1 MTRDDAL
8 AAEFVIG
15 TLDAAERAEV
25 RTRMA
30 VDISFAARVRAWERA
45 LAPLYELVTPI
56 APPPALWLSIEEDL
70 SDSRSGMFGSRRGR
84 GRKGQE
90 LPPAEPADAAAGEAD
105 ARRRK
110 PGETA
115 KGGVGKALS
124 APFHAVKGL
133 VRGLRS
139 RPPEVGEAPR
149 DDAREPKAPL
159 EIAPP
164 DVAPPEPP
172 KRSSRHGRGSAGK
185 AAAPIPHIRDDMTV
199 PEAVAPDVRAERAQE
214 PRHSSPDTAPEAPP
228 VMSPVAEKGGEAQS
242 GTAALALVPAVVLPE
257 FKVTQ
262 LVEDDGNEAVPTPA
276 GMAPHVPDEPASG
289 SVEAPAT
296 DADGA
301 SPIDEGTSVG
311 PPVRSRPAPAGA
323 EADAASGGR
332 ADEAARADTA
342 PAFDTIEPAPRG
354 DVEAAGAPLQL
365 PETLADAEP
374 VPAMETGEA
383 SASEPL
389 VDWED
394 RIEAGPAR
402 PLSMDVEAHPSGPA
416 EDAAA
421 HPSAP
426 GAGELPAA
434 QAGASQADIE
444 PELPDSSA
452 AASAAGLAA
461 LTEELQALLFA
472 DDETD
477 ADIPLIREAAEPLP
491 LGEPAEA
498 PPAPASGPED
508 AMSRLHA
515 EEPQAPPEAL
525 AAAATVEPT
534 ARPATVAA
542 AGADD
547 GSAREPVP
555 EHAPTSAPEDAM
567 SRLHAEEPQA
577 PPEAL
582 AAAATDEPTARPA
595 TVAAAGADDGSAR
608 EPVLEPAPTSAPG
621 DAMSRLD
628 AEAPQAIPAAAI
640 AAREHQPTPAET
652 EVAPVS
658 EPAAAAT
665 SAEQGEAAAHAVGA
679 EAGEAP
685 AGETG
690 DAAPV
695 LAAGDAPVLSA
706 AEVDGLPEPAQT
718 AAVPVGEPKDAA
730 ARTPDGEAA
739 DLSAV
744 EAASPEPSSE
754 PGETKPAPSMPEFSA
769 LLEAETELAADGA
782 RGPKPAAAEASPSG
796 ESANQAA
803 RSGDGEGADLSA
815 AEAVNPDRRPET
827 VEATEAPGS
836 EEPQVVMPVEPAVI
850 SDAERGA
857 EPLEAEAAP
866 SGAPAIEAAHF
877 GDDQAADLSA
887 LDAANEDLPRQT
899 VEAAEAPGSEEP
911 QVVMQAEAA
920 AIADAERGPEPVEAE
935 AAPSG
940 EPANQAA
947 RSGDG
952 EGTDLSAAEAVNPD
966 RRPETVEATEAP
978 GSEEPQVVMQAE
990 AAAIADAKREAEPV
1004 EAEAAPSGERANAGS
1019 PAGDGDGADLSAVET
1034 PNEDRRREIVEATE
1048 ELEPE
1053 EFRVVM
1059 RAEKAAIADGDH
1071 RPEPVEAEAAP
1082 SGKPANEAAHFGDDQ
1097 TAALSAVEMPNE
1109 DRGRETVEATE
1120 APGPEAPQMV
1130 FQADMAATP
1139 AGERG
1144 SEPVEAQAVASGEPA
1159 NEAVRFGDAQ
1169 AADLSAV
1176 EAANQEPRGDAVEVP
1191 IALSIEEPP
1200 APTDAGPAAVS
1211 GRAPEPSPSETEA
1224 SHSGERADPAR
1235 SGDIEAAAVP
1245 TAAATDQEVSGEP
1258 QDTAPV
1264 ASAEAPERL
1273 PEGGAVPVAELGS
1286 SASDTAGDGDA
1297 VQTEAGAEPPGAGE
1311 VAADGE
1317 GPPRWVPAWPKLRER
1332 AENVGPKSRVP
1343 AMVPGRAPPAADAV
1357 SGRDGLAAPL
1367 DARPIVKAVV
1377 KRRPTAVALSAKR
1390 ALEPEVKSLGI
1401 KAKAPPAP
1409 SPEGPTPTAEPVAET
1424 AARTKGAEIPELGAS
1439 QPQDEVAVER
1449 PDAAPARGAGARSKP
1464 GESGKPP
1471 SDRPEDAGVAGS
1483 EAGEAAVPTS
1493 DEAERPLPPLRT
1505 VEPSPR
1511 GSRRARVL
1519 WAVGALAVALGL
1531 GIGSDMLA
1539 HWRGDGAPQP
1549 RRVELAP
1556 VFVANPPTEVR
1567 LRLDERSGRT
1577 ELRIIAAEPAPPGYI
1592 YQLRLKTEGGG
1603 THLLGTFA
1611 SEMVTVSDLGRLL
1624 AGSAPGT
1631 ARLSVTL
1638 DSLDAPGTP
1647 GEEVYNARIGG

>member
-1 MTRDDAL
+1 
-8 AAEFVIG
+8 
-15 TLDAAERAEV
+15 
-25 RTRMA
+25 
-30 VDISFAARVRAWERA
+30 
-45 LAPLYELVTPI
+45 
-56 APPPALWLSIEEDL
+56 
-70 SDSRSGMFGSRRGR
+70 
-84 GRKGQE
+84 
-90 LPPAEPADAAAGEAD
+90 
-105 ARRRK
+105 
-110 PGETA
+110 
-115 KGGVGKALS
+115 
-124 APFHAVKGL
+124 
-133 VRGLRS
+133 
-139 RPPEVGEAPR
+139 
-149 DDAREPKAPL
+149 
-159 EIAPP
+159 
-164 DVAPPEPP
+164 
-172 KRSSRHGRGSAGK
+172 
-185 AAAPIPHIRDDMTV
+185 MTV

-262 LVEDDGNEAVPTPA
+262 LAEEDGNEAVPTPA
-276 GMAPHVPDEPASG
+276 GMAPHVPDEPAPG
-289 SVEAPAT
+289 SAEAPAT

-301 SPIDEGTSVG
+301 APIDEGTSVG
-311 PPVRSRPAPAGA
+311 APVRSRPAPAGA

-374 VPAMETGEA
+374 VPAVETGEA
-383 SASEPL
+383 AASEPL

-394 RIEAGPAR
+394 RIEAASAR

-426 GAGELPAA
+426 GVGELPAA
-434 QAGASQADIE
+434 EAGASQADIE

-461 LTEELQALLFA
+461 LTKELQALLFA

-498 PPAPASGPED
+498 PPAPASGPGD

-515 EEPQAPPEAL
+515 EGPQAPPEAL
-525 AAAATVEPT
+525 AAAATDEPT

-547 GSAREPVP
+547 GSAREPVL
-555 EHAPTSAPEDAM
+555 ESAPVSAPEDAM
-567 SRLHAEEPQA
+567 SRLDAEEPQA

-608 EPVLEPAPTSAPG
+608 EPVLEPAPVSAPE
-621 DAMSRLD
+621 DAMSGLH

-640 AAREHQPTPAET
+640 AAREHQPTPAEM

-665 SAEQGEAAAHAVGA
+665 SAEQGEAAAHAVGT

-706 AEVDGLPEPAQT
+706 AEVDGLPEPAQA

-744 EAASPEPSSE
+744 EAASPEASSE
-754 PGETKPAPSMPEFSA
+754 PGETKPAPSMPELSA

-796 ESANQAA
+796 ESANQTA

-815 AEAVNPDRRPET
+815 AEAVNPDRRPKT

-836 EEPQVVMPVEPAVI
+836 EEPQVVMRVEPAVI
-850 SDAERGA
+850 SDAKRGA

-887 LDAANEDLPRQT
+887 LDAANEGRPRQT
-899 VEAAEAPGSEEP
+899 VEAAEAPGSEEPQMVMLAEAAAIADAERGSEPVKVETAPSGGRANEGRPRETVEPAEAPGSEEP

-952 EGTDLSAAEAVNPD
+952 EGADLSAAEAVNPD

-1004 EAEAAPSGERANAGS
+1004 EAEAAPSGELANAGS

-1034 PNEDRRREIVEATE
+1034 PNEDRRREIVDATE

-1144 SEPVEAQAVASGEPA
+1144 SEPVEAQAAASGEPA

-1176 EAANQEPRGDAVEVP
+1176 EAANQEPPGDAVEVP

-1264 ASAEAPERL
+1264 ASAEAQVRL

-1297 VQTEAGAEPPGAGE
+1297 VQTEPGAEPPGAGE

-1390 ALEPEVKSLGI
+1390 ALEPEVKSSGI
-1401 KAKAPPAP
+1401 KAKAAPAP

-1424 AARTKGAEIPELGAS
+1424 AARTEGAEIPELGAS